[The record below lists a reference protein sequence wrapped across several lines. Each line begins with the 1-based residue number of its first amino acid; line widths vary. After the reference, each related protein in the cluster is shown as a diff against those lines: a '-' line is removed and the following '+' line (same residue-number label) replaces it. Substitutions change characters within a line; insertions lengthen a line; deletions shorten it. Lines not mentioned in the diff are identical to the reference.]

1 MADISSEQT
10 IPEALTAAGAYSHD
24 VIEPIRMIE
33 THMSYIFLTGLFAY
47 KVKKPVVFD
56 FLDFSTRGRRKY
68 FCHQEVRVNR
78 QFAPLLY
85 QGVVPIVL
93 DNGRVHVGDLI
104 KDNAASPTVEDA
116 DAVDN
121 DSSDVLDW
129 AVRMTQFDPALEA
142 DALVRQ
148 HLLTRSELFGFGGL
162 LAAQHSNIPPVTAPL
177 GPAVLGERAPIIDNF
192 NTLERL
198 PCAGKWAAE
207 LRALRAHAE
216 QCLASTDDLCARRRA
231 HGFTRECHG
240 DLHLGN
246 MVLIDG
252 KLSAFDCVEFDVAL
266 RNIDVWAD
274 CAFLVMDCCV
284 KGHPDLAYA
293 FIDGYLNA
301 SGDYAGACLLP
312 LFTQYRALVRAKVA
326 ALLLH
331 QQSSAAA
338 ALPQGKQDVPSS
350 ADAKMRASEKSL
362 AQYVTWAYN
371 QQQRPPGHLYV
382 MCGLSGS
389 GKSFWAAQLAPAL
402 HAVRVRSDVLRKHVH
417 GLASSAASASRVAG
431 GLYSAEKS
439 QQLYADMAALAVR
452 LLQSGEHVVID
463 ACCLKTPQRQCLYSA
478 ATTAGAAAA
487 TLVHVT
493 APDAILRARIAQRH
507 AQTAARD
514 ASEGTTDVL
523 DWQIKTCDPVDAAT
537 EGVDVREIESLDTT
551 TLADVLRSVGAE

>member
-246 MVLIDG
+246 MVCSG
-252 KLSAFDCVEFDVAL
+252 HQHRACVFTTNTAHFHAGGVP
-266 RNIDVWAD
+266 
-274 CAFLVMDCCV
+274 CV
-284 KGHPDLAYA
+284 DEAGH
-293 FIDGYLNA
+293 
-301 SGDYAGACLLP
+301 
-312 LFTQYRALVRAKVA
+312 
-326 ALLLH
+326 
-331 QQSSAAA
+331 
-338 ALPQGKQDVPSS
+338 
-350 ADAKMRASEKSL
+350 
-362 AQYVTWAYN
+362 
-371 QQQRPPGHLYV
+371 
-382 MCGLSGS
+382 
-389 GKSFWAAQLAPAL
+389 
-402 HAVRVRSDVLRKHVH
+402 DVL
-417 GLASSAASASRVAG
+417 A
-431 GLYSAEKS
+431 
-439 QQLYADMAALAVR
+439 M
-452 LLQSGEHVVID
+452 VI
-463 ACCLKTPQRQCLYSA
+463 LT
-478 ATTAGAAAA
+478 
-487 TLVHVT
+487 
-493 APDAILRARIAQRH
+493 
-507 AQTAARD
+507 
-514 ASEGTTDVL
+514 
-523 DWQIKTCDPVDAAT
+523 
-537 EGVDVREIESLDTT
+537 
-551 TLADVLRSVGAE
+551 